1 MSTYTYDINERCVI
15 TRLTEELSQLPFSCG
30 DTAGDMDLEEFFHT
44 QALMFAKEKLG
55 QTYCVINN
63 EGEEAEIV
71 AFFTVSNDSIKTTFI
86 PKKAVNKI
94 ERKIPGR
101 KHLHTYPAVLIGR
114 LGVNRKYQGWDYFIG
129 QQIINYIKIWFTD
142 DDNKTGCRFLVVD
155 AYNKE
160 KVLSFY
166 ERNKFKFLYADEAT
180 EKKEQHIEDKNEQLN
195 TRHMFL
201 DLLHTEILPMP
212 TIKH

>member
-1 MSTYTYDINERCVI
+1 MKVKRQ
-15 TRLTEELSQLPFSCG
+15 RLSL
-30 DTAGDMDLEEFFHT
+30 
-44 QALMFAKEKLG
+44 
-55 QTYCVINN
+55 
-63 EGEEAEIV
+63 
-71 AFFTVSNDSIKTTFI
+71 FFTVSNDSIKTTFI

-114 LGVNRKYQGWDYFIG
+114 LGVNRKYQGRDYFIG

>member
-1 MSTYTYDINERCVI
+1 MAKYPYDINERCLIV
-15 TRLTEELSQLPFSCG
+15 RLTPELATLPLICGDSEGDKDLEDFFHNQAMPFS
-30 DTAGDMDLEEFFHT
+30 M
-44 QALMFAKEKLG
+44 EKLG
-55 QTYCVINN
+55 QTYCVIDNN
-63 EGEEAEIV
+63 GEEAELV

-114 LGVNRKYQGWDYFIG
+114 LGVNKKYQGPEFFIG
-129 QQIINYIKIWFTD
+129 QQVINYIKIWFSD

-160 KVLSFY
+160 KVLKFY
-166 ERNKFKFLYADEAT
+166 ERNKFKFLYADEET
-180 EKKEQHIEDKNEQLN
+180 ERQEQHIPDEDEKIL

-212 TIKH
+212 EIH

>member
-1 MSTYTYDINERCVI
+1 MSTYKYDINERCVI

-30 DTAGDMDLEEFFHT
+30 NTDGDRDLEEFFHT

-114 LGVNRKYQGWDYFIG
+114 LGVNRKYQGRDYFIG

-180 EKKEQHIEDKNEQLN
+180 EKQEQHIENENEQLH

-212 TIKH
+212 TIKD

>member
-1 MSTYTYDINERCVI
+1 MSGYPYDIIDRCLI
-15 TRLTEELSQLPFSCG
+15 LRLTPELATLPFTCG
-30 DTAGDMDLEEFFHT
+30 DTEDDKDLEDFFHN
-44 QALMFAKEKLG
+44 QAVPFSEERLG
-55 QTYCVINN
+55 QTYCIIDNH
-63 EGEEAEIV
+63 GDEAELV

-114 LGVNRKYQGWDYFIG
+114 LGVSKKYQSREYLIG
-129 QQIINYIKIWFTD
+129 QQIINYIKVWFTE

-155 AYNKE
+155 AYNKPR
-160 KVLSFY
+160 VLKFY
-166 ERNKFKFLYADEAT
+166 ERNKFKYLYADEET
-180 EKKEQHIEDKNEQLN
+180 ERKEQHIPEEDKTIN

-212 TIKH
+212 ILKT

>member
-1 MSTYTYDINERCVI
+1 MTSYPYDINERCLIV
-15 TRLTEELSQLPFSCG
+15 RLTEELASLPFNCG
-30 DTAGDMDLEEFFHT
+30 NTEGDKDLEDFFHN
-44 QALMFAKEKLG
+44 QALLYAKEKLG
-55 QTYCVINN
+55 QTYCVIDN
-63 EGEEAEIV
+63 EGETTIIV

-114 LGVNRKYQGWDYFIG
+114 LGVNQMYQGKQFFIG
-129 QQIINYIKIWFTD
+129 QQVLNYIKTWFTEE
-142 DDNKTGCRFLVVD
+142 DNKTGCRFLVVD

-160 KVLSFY
+160 KILKFY
-166 ERNKFKFLYADEAT
+166 ERNKFKFLYADEST
-180 EKKEQHIEDKNEQLN
+180 EKREQHIEDENETLH

-201 DLLHTEILPMP
+201 DLLHTEILAMP
-212 TIKH
+212 SL

>member
-1 MSTYTYDINERCVI
+1 MTVYPYDINENCVI
-15 TRLTEELSQLPFSCG
+15 VRLTPDIASLPFTCG
-30 DTAGDMDLEEFFHT
+30 DTEGDKDLEDFFHN
-44 QALMFAKEKLG
+44 QAIPFAQERLG
-55 QTYCVINN
+55 QTYCVIDN
-63 EGEEAEIV
+63 EGEEAKLV
-71 AFFTVSNDSIKTTFI
+71 AFFTLSNDSIKTTFI

-114 LGVNRKYQGWDYFIG
+114 LGVSKDYQGKDFLIG
-129 QQIINYIKIWFTD
+129 QQVINFIKVWLMD

-155 AYNKE
+155 AYNKPN
-160 KVLSFY
+160 VLAFY
-166 ERNKFKFLYADEAT
+166 ERNKFKYLYADEET
-180 EKKEQHIEDKNEQLN
+180 ERTEQHIPLDAERIH

-212 TIKH
+212 DID

>member
-30 DTAGDMDLEEFFHT
+30 NTDGDRDLEEFFHT

-114 LGVNRKYQGWDYFIG
+114 LGVNQKYQGHNYFIG

-180 EKKEQHIEDKNEQLN
+180 EKQEQHIENENEQLH

-212 TIKH
+212 TIKD

>member
-1 MSTYTYDINERCVI
+1 MAGYLYDINEQCLI
-15 TRLTEELSQLPFSCG
+15 LKLTSELATLPFNCG
-30 DTAGDMDLEEFFHT
+30 DTEDDRDLEDFFHN
-44 QALMFAKEKLG
+44 QAMPFAKERLG
-55 QTYCVINN
+55 QTYCVIDNN
-63 EGEEAEIV
+63 GEFAELV

-114 LGVNRKYQGWDYFIG
+114 LGVSKKYQGKNFFIG
-129 QQIINYIKIWFTD
+129 QQIINYIKIWFAD

-155 AYNKE
+155 AYNKK
-160 KVLSFY
+160 KVLDFY
-166 ERNKFKFLYADEAT
+166 ERNKFKFLYADEET
-180 EKKEQHIEDKNEQLN
+180 ERIEQHFPEDVERIF

-201 DLLHTEILPMP
+201 DLLHTEVLQMP
-212 TIKH
+212 VL

>member
-1 MSTYTYDINERCVI
+1 MSKYPYDINERCLIV
-15 TRLTEELSQLPFSCG
+15 RLTEELAQLPFSCG
-30 DTAGDMDLEEFFHT
+30 DTEGDKDLEDFFHN
-44 QALMFAKEKLG
+44 QALLYAKEKLG
-55 QTYCVINN
+55 QTYCVIDN
-63 EGEEAEIV
+63 EGEETVVV

-101 KHLHTYPAVLIGR
+101 KHLHTYPAVLVGR
-114 LGVNRKYQGWDYFIG
+114 FGVNQKYQGRQYFIG
-129 QQIINYIKIWFTD
+129 QQVLNYIKIWFTE

-160 KVLSFY
+160 RTLKFY
-166 ERNKFKFLYADEAT
+166 ERNKFKFLYADEET
-180 EKKEQHIEDKNEQLN
+180 EKQEQHIDDKDEILH

-212 TIKH
+212 L

>member
-30 DTAGDMDLEEFFHT
+30 NTDGDRDLEEFFHT

-114 LGVNRKYQGWDYFIG
+114 LGVNRKYQGCDYFIG

-166 ERNKFKFLYADEAT
+166 ERNKFKFLYADEDT
-180 EKKEQHIEDKNEQLN
+180 EKKEQHIEDENEQLN

-212 TIKH
+212 TIKY

>member
-1 MSTYTYDINERCVI
+1 MADYKYDIRKQCYI
-15 TRLTEELSQLPFSCG
+15 IRLTPELATLPFTCG
-30 DTAGDMDLEEFFHT
+30 DSEGDKDLEDFFHN
-44 QALMFAKEKLG
+44 QAVPFSTERLG
-55 QTYCVINN
+55 QTYCVIDNN
-63 EGEEAEIV
+63 GTETELV

-114 LGVNRKYQGWDYFIG
+114 LGVNKKYQGKNFFIG
-129 QQIINYIKIWFTD
+129 QQIINYIMFWFTE

-160 KVLSFY
+160 KVLKFY
-166 ERNKFKFLYADEAT
+166 ECNKFKFLYADEET
-180 EKKEQHIEDKNEQLN
+180 ERKEQHILVRSMSS
-195 TRHMFL
+195 T
-201 DLLHTEILPMP
+201 PSSS
-212 TIKH
+212 

>member
-1 MSTYTYDINERCVI
+1 MSIYTYDINERCVI

-30 DTAGDMDLEEFFHT
+30 NTDGDRDLEEFFHT

-114 LGVNRKYQGWDYFIG
+114 LGVNRKYQGCDYFIG

-180 EKKEQHIEDKNEQLN
+180 EKQEQHIENENEQLH

-212 TIKH
+212 TIKD

>member
-1 MSTYTYDINERCVI
+1 MSTYKYDINERCVI
-15 TRLTEELSQLPFSCG
+15 TRLTEELAQLSFSCG
-30 DTAGDMDLEEFFHT
+30 NTDGDRDLEEFFHT

-114 LGVNRKYQGWDYFIG
+114 LGVNRKYQGRDYFIG

-180 EKKEQHIEDKNEQLN
+180 EKQEQHIENENEQLH

-212 TIKH
+212 TIKD